1 MKKVLIFILAVSL
14 FAACKNDKKA
24 KDDRST
30 TKEKDDYSTS
40 DDKKDDKNAD
50 YKSTD
55 DKKDSDDKSSRDDDN
70 GSGWTKSDESRFMSD
85 CEGTAKQN
93 VGVLRLHASKNE
105 KNVFFLYRGRPG
117 FSWCHTR

>member
-55 DKKDSDDKSSRDDDN
+55 DKKDSDDSPHGK
-70 GSGWTKSDESRFMSD
+70 
-85 CEGTAKQN
+85 
-93 VGVLRLHASKNE
+93 
-105 KNVFFLYRGRPG
+105 
-117 FSWCHTR
+117 

>member
-1 MKKVLIFILAVSL
+1 MQPAKTT
-14 FAACKNDKKA
+14 KA

-55 DKKDSDDKSSRDDDN
+55 DKKIVMTN
-70 GSGWTKSDESRFMSD
+70 
-85 CEGTAKQN
+85 
-93 VGVLRLHASKNE
+93 
-105 KNVFFLYRGRPG
+105 RPG
-117 FSWCHTR
+117 MMTMGPVGQKVTKAGS